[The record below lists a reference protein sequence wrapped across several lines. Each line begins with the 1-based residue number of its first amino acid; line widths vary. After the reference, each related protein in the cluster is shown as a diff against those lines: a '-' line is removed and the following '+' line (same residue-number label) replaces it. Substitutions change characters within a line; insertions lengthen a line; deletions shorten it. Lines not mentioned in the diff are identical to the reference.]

1 MKNGLTTEQNVPSL
15 PLSQGEGI
23 EVRGFEIVRIVPA
36 RTLTLLKGEATSEEL
51 KITSGHAHYHK

>member
-1 MKNGLTTEQNVPSL
+1 MKNGITTEQNFPPL

-36 RTLTLLKGEATSEEL
+36 RTLTLLEGEAAGEEF
-51 KITSGHAHYHK
+51 KITSDHAHYHR